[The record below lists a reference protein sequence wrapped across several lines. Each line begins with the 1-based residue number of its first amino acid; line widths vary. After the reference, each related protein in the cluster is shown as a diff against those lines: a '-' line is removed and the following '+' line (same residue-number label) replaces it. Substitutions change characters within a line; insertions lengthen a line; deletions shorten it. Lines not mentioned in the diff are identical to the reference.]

1 MNTRSLRSRLLL
13 AGGLGMVLVSALA
26 TWWLGAM
33 YERSAQATLD
43 QQLNTDLLA
52 VLALLEVD
60 AQGAVQVRDE
70 LRGERY
76 RRVFSGAY
84 WQLLDARGQPL
95 GQSRSL
101 WDETLPAPVTLRTG
115 PARSFDTTG
124 PLQQPLRAMAQ
135 QVTLPRAA
143 LPLRVIVATDRSQLD
158 AQVTAFRQRTALALM
173 VLIALWFAVLVA
185 QVHYGLRPLK
195 QLGRIAEQVRNGEDV
210 RFPQQG
216 LVREVAPLAAELN
229 ALLDHHGRMV
239 LRARRSA
246 EDLAHALKTPLTVL
260 STEAAGAGT
269 DWRQT
274 LRSETARMQASID
287 RYLALGVAADHQQ
300 RTPVAPVVSALCG
313 LMQRVHDERGVV
325 FTCAADAP
333 GVFAGARED
342 LEEMLGNLLDN
353 AGKWAAQRVEVGV
366 ALADKRLRI
375 TVSDDGDGLPEEDLS
390 RVLGRGVR
398 LDQRAPGSGL
408 GLAIVADIAESY
420 GGGLVLRNGTRG
432 LVAELVLPAG

>member
-1 MNTRSLRSRLLL
+1 MSTRSLRSRLLL

-43 QQLNTDLLA
+43 QQLNSDLIA

-60 AQGAVQVRDE
+60 AQGGVQLRDE

-76 RRVFSGAY
+76 SRVFSGAY
-84 WQLLDARGQPL
+84 WQLLDAQGQTL

-101 WDETLPAPVTLRTG
+101 WDEMLPVPATLRTG
-115 PARSFDTTG
+115 PAQSFDTNG
-124 PLQQPLRAMAQ
+124 PLQQPLRALAQ

-143 LPLRVIVATDRSQLD
+143 LPLRVVVATDRSQLD

-195 QLGRIAEQVRNGEDV
+195 ELGRIAEQVRNGEDV

-260 STEAAGAGT
+260 STEAAGTGT

-287 RYLALGVAADHQQ
+287 RYLAVGVAADHQQ

-313 LMQRVHDERGVV
+313 LMQRVHGERAVAFV
-325 FTCAADAP
+325 CAADVP

-375 TVSDDGDGLPEEDLS
+375 TVTDDGDGLPEEDLE

-420 GGGLVLRNGTRG
+420 GGGLVLRNGAAG
-432 LVAELVLPAG
+432 LRAELVLPAG

>member
-33 YERSAQATLD
+33 YERSAQSTLD

-60 AQGAVQVRDE
+60 AQGNVQVRDE

-84 WQLLDARGQPL
+84 WQLQDARGQPL

-101 WDETLPAPVTLRTG
+101 WDETLPAPAKLRTG
-115 PARSFDTTG
+115 PARSFDTSG

-143 LPLRVIVATDRSQLD
+143 LPLRVVVATDRSQLD
-158 AQVTAFRQRTALALM
+158 AQVTVFRQRTALALM

-185 QVHYGLRPLK
+185 QVHYGLRPLTG
-195 QLGRIAEQVRNGEDV
+195 LGRIAEQVRNGEDV

-313 LMQRVHDERGVV
+313 LMQRVHGERGVAFV
-325 FTCAADAP
+325 CAADAP

-353 AGKWAAQRVEVGV
+353 AGKWTAQRVEVGV

-375 TVSDDGDGLPEEDLS
+375 TVSDDGDGLPEEDLA

-420 GGGLVLRNGTRG
+420 GGGLVLRNGMRG

>member
-158 AQVTAFRQRTALALM
+158 AQVTVFRQRTALALM

-216 LVREVAPLAAELN
+216 LVREAAPLAAELN

-287 RYLALGVAADHQQ
+287 RYLAVGVAADHQQ

-313 LMQRVHDERGVV
+313 LMQRVHGQRDVAFV
-325 FTCAADAP
+325 CATDAP

-366 ALADKRLRI
+366 VLADKRLQI
-375 TVSDDGDGLPEEDLS
+375 TVSDDGGGLPEDDLE

-420 GGGLVLRNGTRG
+420 GGGLVLRNGTPG
-432 LVAELVLPAG
+432 LRAELVLPAG

>member
-43 QQLNTDLLA
+43 QQLNADLLA

-84 WQLLDARGQPL
+84 WQLLDAQGQPL

-101 WDETLPAPVTLRTG
+101 WDETLPAPATLRTG

-300 RTPVAPVVSALCG
+300 RTPVAPAVSALCG
-313 LMQRVHDERGVV
+313 LMQRVHDERGIAFV
-325 FTCAADAP
+325 CAADAP

-375 TVSDDGDGLPEEDLS
+375 TVSDDGDGLPEEDLA